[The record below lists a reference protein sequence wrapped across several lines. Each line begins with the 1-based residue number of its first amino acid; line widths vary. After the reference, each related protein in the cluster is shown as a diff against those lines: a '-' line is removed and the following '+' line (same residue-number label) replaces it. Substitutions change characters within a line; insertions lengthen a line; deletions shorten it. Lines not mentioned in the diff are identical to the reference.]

1 LIFRLLALTLLPPML
16 PVLDARI
23 KAYHTHLASSNLTTH
38 DRTVLAGQMS
48 RDMFSRYKLLEEVNE

>member
-1 LIFRLLALTLLPPML
+1 LTLLPPML